1 MSAGTAERREIA
13 TLASI
18 KIGPRH
24 QERLAIVYVRQSH
37 PSQLVHHPES
47 TRVQYNLTEHAIAL
61 GWSRD
66 RVLVIDDDQGR
77 TATNTEGDLASSAS
91 SPRSASILR
100 RRPWTDPIPSLY
112 KIHPADV
119 PGDAWRRDRDPGA
132 VGEGQVAGTGA
143 TAASPL
149 AAAASPLRARPI
161 LAAGFFLARI
171 SPTCWR

>member
-61 GWSRD
+61 GVGAPWPPFWP
-66 RVLVIDDDQGR
+66 V
-77 TATNTEGDLASSAS
+77 
-91 SPRSASILR
+91 R
-100 RRPWTDPIPSLY
+100 R
-112 KIHPADV
+112 
-119 PGDAWRRDRDPGA
+119 
-132 VGEGQVAGTGA
+132 
-143 TAASPL
+143 AAPH
-149 AAAASPLRARPI
+149 
-161 LAAGFFLARI
+161 
-171 SPTCWR
+171 